1 MFKSIVWAT
10 DGSENAER
18 ALPYVQELAPADES
32 VSITIVHVAEL
43 GYGAG
48 AVFMPG
54 RGEERQVVDR
64 LREIA
69 DDLRQKGFTV
79 SIEVRDEVGV
89 RPAYEIAHIADRV
102 GADLIIAGSRGL
114 STIGGL
120 ILGSVTHRLL
130 HIARCPVL
138 VVPPS
143 EAERA
148 A

>member
-1 MFKSIVWAT
+1 M
-10 DGSENAER
+10 
-18 ALPYVQELAPADES
+18 
-32 VSITIVHVAEL
+32 
-43 GYGAG
+43 
-48 AVFMPG
+48 
-54 RGEERQVVDR
+54 VDR

-120 ILGSVTHRLL
+120 IPRERHP
-130 HIARCPVL
+130 PVASYRP
-138 VVPPS
+138 VS
-143 EAERA
+143 CACRA
-148 A
+148 AKRS

>member
-18 ALPYVQELAPADES
+18 ALPYVQELAQAGES

-69 DDLRQKGFTV
+69 DDLRQNGFTV